1 MDSLFRGLNRQLLPN
16 SHIFS
21 LAAVESTV
29 VSILPG
35 APFFKRE
42 LFCGGAQTK
51 EGWFKPTVLTA
62 GQLSFST
69 FLFFWPA
76 CEKFFSYGRAG
87 RLLTFTRC
95 PTSSGKRTHLLEP
108 PIKEEGN

>member
-1 MDSLFRGLNRQLLPN
+1 MATGSEEEENPGSTVTQLLKENGGTIMDSLFRGLNRQLLPN

-51 EGWFKPTVLTA
+51 EGWFKPTVLMV
-62 GQLSFST
+62 GQ
-69 FLFFWPA
+69 
-76 CEKFFSYGRAG
+76 
-87 RLLTFTRC
+87 
-95 PTSSGKRTHLLEP
+95 
-108 PIKEEGN
+108 

>member
-62 GQLSFST
+62 GQLSFS
-69 FLFFWPA
+69 
-76 CEKFFSYGRAG
+76 Y
-87 RLLTFTRC
+87 
-95 PTSSGKRTHLLEP
+95 
-108 PIKEEGN
+108 

>member
-16 SHIFS
+16 SHIFF

-42 LFCGGAQTK
+42 LFCGGAR
-51 EGWFKPTVLTA
+51 EGVDGNKIQMVAVTFRGPI
-62 GQLSFST
+62 QLFPFPS
-69 FLFFWPA
+69 
-76 CEKFFSYGRAG
+76 RAPVNG
-87 RLLTFTRC
+87 
-95 PTSSGKRTHLLEP
+95 
-108 PIKEEGN
+108 

>member
-35 APFFKRE
+35 APFPFIRATCGAAPGRMKQFPD
-42 LFCGGAQTK
+42 LFSQPIQQTFVNK
-51 EGWFKPTVLTA
+51 NKSDHRLA
-62 GQLSFST
+62 RRILNSLS
-69 FLFFWPA
+69 
-76 CEKFFSYGRAG
+76 G
-87 RLLTFTRC
+87 
-95 PTSSGKRTHLLEP
+95 H
-108 PIKEEGN
+108 